1 MVFYRTGRTTALYA
15 LRAKRE
21 KRLLI
26 IEVLTVGGLKHDIGA
41 MPSFVIST
49 MRLQRPVCS
58 KKTMCWIQHGVPL
71 QNSVS
76 DVAPRI

>member
-1 MVFYRTGRTTALYA
+1 MVYYRASRATTLYA
-15 LRAKRE
+15 LRAKRN
-21 KRLLI
+21 KRLPM

-41 MPSFVIST
+41 MPSFVIYS

-58 KKTMCWIQHGVPL
+58 EKTMFWIHYGVPL